1 MEPDTECFPA
11 TGVLPA
17 TGTGRP
23 LVVSL
28 DRALWLEILREKV
41 LFPRLKDGEGR
52 GAEGEADPKPGGRD
66 GETRAG
72 LWLKT
77 PFRIPV
83 AKGRAPSRAP
93 LHKGVIRLPPPV
105 TPPKKDTLPTH
116 QRRL

>member
-1 MEPDTECFPA
+1 M
-11 TGVLPA
+11 
-17 TGTGRP
+17 
-23 LVVSL
+23 VSL